1 MSGRLIVVSFLITT
15 SSRNLRVD
23 SFNTVGDETDLVVV
37 HLDSDFSMM
46 VYLSNLSDSWPCIFY
61 HLMVSEI

>member
-1 MSGRLIVVSFLITT
+1 MSFLITT